1 MPDGVAES
9 LRSNGSLFVALGA
22 RFTQF
27 LGAFFAADFNDMRS
41 DFDLD
46 GCRIEFVVTDGAGF
60 LGHLSI
66 SLSARLSACSGD
78 HLVAIAAIE
87 IFRRFGWIA

>member
-1 MPDGVAES
+1 M
-9 LRSNGSLFVALGA
+9 FVALGA

-27 LGAFFAADFNDMRS
+27 LGAFFAADFNNMRS

-46 GCRIEFVVTDGAGF
+46 GCCIEFVVTDGAGF

-66 SLSARLSACSGD
+66 SLSARLSG
-78 HLVAIAAIE
+78 LL
-87 IFRRFGWIA
+87 RRPFGCDSRYRDL